1 MPRTPIWSSIAANL
15 TAEIAAGTYA
25 QGIKLPTEAQL
36 ALRFGV
42 NRHTVRRA
50 LGALA
55 EAGLVQPRRGA
66 GVFVTSVP
74 TEYPLGRRVRF
85 TQNVLASGRTPSRRL
100 LRSEI
105 RPASADEAE
114 ALALPPSALVH
125 LIEGVSLADG
135 VPIGLFRSVLP
146 ALRFPDFAQDMARFG
161 SITAALAHAGVAD
174 YTRALTRLTAKSAP
188 PTCWARPSTARPAP
202 PFCSPP
208 ARDWRVTPWRRLS
221 ACWASFPRPRSPAR
235 LGRIMAR

>member
-1 MPRTPIWSSIAANL
+1 MPRTPIWSSIAAAL
-15 TAEIAAGTYA
+15 KEEIAAGTYA
-25 QGIKLPTEAQL
+25 QGTKLPTEAQL

-74 TEYPLGRRVRF
+74 TDYPLGRRVRF
-85 TQNVLASGRTPSRRL
+85 HQNVLANGRTPSRRM
-100 LRSEI
+100 LRTET

-114 ALALPPSALVH
+114 ALALPPSSLVH
-125 LIEGVSLADG
+125 LIEGISLADG

-146 ALRFPDFAQDMARFG
+146 AERFPNFPKDMTRLG
-161 SITAALAHAGVAD
+161 SITAALADAGVAD
-174 YTRALTRLTAKSAP
+174 YTRALTRLTAKLANGVQAGHLRLPQGAP
-188 PTCWARPSTARPAP
+188 LLRSVTINVDAEGRPVEFGTSW
-202 PFCSPP
+202 FSG
-208 ARDWRVTPWRRLS
+208 DRVPLTVVPE
-221 ACWASFPRPRSPAR
+221 
-235 LGRIMAR
+235 

>member
-1 MPRTPIWSSIAANL
+1 MPRTPIWSSIAADL

-25 QGIKLPTEAQL
+25 QGTKLPTEAQL

-146 ALRFPDFAQDMARFG
+146 ALRFPDFAQDMAQFG

-174 YTRALTRLTAKSAP
+174 YTRALTRLTAKLANAVQAGHLQIPQGAP
-188 PTCWARPSTARPAP
+188 LLRSVTINVDPDGRPVEFGTSWFAG
-202 PFCSPP
+202 
-208 ARDWRVTPWRRLS
+208 DRVTLTVVPD
-221 ACWASFPRPRSPAR
+221 
-235 LGRIMAR
+235 

>member
-1 MPRTPIWSSIAANL
+1 MPRTPIWSSIAAAL
-15 TAEIAAGTYA
+15 KEEIAAGTYA
-25 QGIKLPTEAQL
+25 QGTKLPTEAQL

-74 TEYPLGRRVRF
+74 TDYPLGRRVRF
-85 TQNVLASGRTPSRRL
+85 HQNVLANGRTPSRRM
-100 LRSEI
+100 LRTET

-114 ALALPPSALVH
+114 ALALPPSSLVH
-125 LIEGVSLADG
+125 LIEGISLADG

-146 ALRFPDFAQDMARFG
+146 AERFPNFPKDMTRLG
-161 SITAALAHAGVAD
+161 SITAALADAGVAD
-174 YTRALTRLTAKSAP
+174 YTRALTRLTAKLANGVQAGHLRLPQGAP
-188 PTCWARPSTARPAP
+188 LLRSVTINVDAEGRPVEFGTSW
-202 PFCSPP
+202 FSG
-208 ARDWRVTPWRRLS
+208 DRVTLTVVPE
-221 ACWASFPRPRSPAR
+221 
-235 LGRIMAR
+235 

>member
-1 MPRTPIWSSIAANL
+1 MPRTPIWSSIAAHL

-25 QGIKLPTEAQL
+25 QGFKLPTEAQL

-100 LRSEI
+100 LRTEI

-114 ALALPPSALVH
+114 ALTLPPSALVH

-161 SITAALAHAGVAD
+161 SITAALAHAGVTD
-174 YTRALTRLTAKSAP
+174 YTRAVTRLTAKLANAVQAGHLQIPQGAP
-188 PTCWARPSTARPAP
+188 LLRSVTINVDPDGRPVEFGTSWFAG
-202 PFCSPP
+202 
-208 ARDWRVTPWRRLS
+208 DRVTLTVV
-221 ACWASFPRPRSPAR
+221 AD
-235 LGRIMAR
+235 